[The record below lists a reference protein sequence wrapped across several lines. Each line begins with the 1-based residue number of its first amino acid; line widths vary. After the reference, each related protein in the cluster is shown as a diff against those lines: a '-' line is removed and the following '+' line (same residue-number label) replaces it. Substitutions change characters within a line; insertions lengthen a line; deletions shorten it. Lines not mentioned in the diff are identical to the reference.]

1 MKLIVTAALTLVSA
15 VTFAVSPLYQRMDYG
30 PALFWTYQ
38 VAPGNIAQKPLRLR
52 VAPDSVHVA
61 LITNQAQAMLKQGS

>member
-15 VTFAVSPLYQRMDYG
+15 VTFAVSPLYQRTDYG
-30 PALFWTYQ
+30 PAPFWTYQ
-38 VAPGNIAQKPLRLR
+38 

-61 LITNQAQAMLKQGS
+61 LITNQAQAMLKR